1 MLAERYVR
9 LALSMEQH
17 EEGYVDAYT
26 GPPAWKAEAQAMP
39 RSLAGLK
46 READAIAAQLVAQ
59 ARGPE
64 REHRRIAALRGYV
77 ASARARLDMIGGKRW
92 KFSDEAQRIYGMR
105 PVLRPLASYDPVLAR
120 IELLV
125 PGTGTL
131 ADRVEALR
139 SRYAIPA
146 ERLQAVMASAIAEC
160 RRRTLAH
167 AQLPAGE
174 SFRMETVTGQ
184 SWSAYNWY
192 EGNAHSLIQINVD
205 FPVQIDRALTLGCHE
220 GYPGHHV
227 QGIFTE
233 KLYRERGWVE
243 YSISP
248 LFSPQGPLNEG
259 GANFGVDLAFPGSQR
274 LAFEQATLYP
284 LAGLDPASAPDY
296 DRLRRATAELAGA
309 RVTIAAMYLDGK
321 VDREHALELIQRYQ
335 LLSRARAMQ
344 NLEFTGHYRAYVL
357 NYADGEDLVRAYVEQ
372 VDGDAA
378 RWSRYLGILSEPHL
392 PKDLQ

>member
-1 MLAERYVR
+1 
-9 LALSMEQH
+9 
-17 EEGYVDAYT
+17 
-26 GPPAWKAEAQAMP
+26 
-39 RSLAGLK
+39 
-46 READAIAAQLVAQ
+46 
-59 ARGPE
+59 
-64 REHRRIAALRGYV
+64 
-77 ASARARLDMIGGKRW
+77 
-92 KFSDEAQRIYGMR
+92 
-105 PVLRPLASYDPVLAR
+105 
-120 IELLV
+120 
-125 PGTGTL
+125 
-131 ADRVEALR
+131 
-139 SRYAIPA
+139 
-146 ERLQAVMASAIAEC
+146 
-160 RRRTLAH
+160 
-167 AQLPAGE
+167 
-174 SFRMETVTGQ
+174 
-184 SWSAYNWY
+184 
-192 EGNAHSLIQINVD
+192 
-205 FPVQIDRALTLGCHE
+205 VQIDRALTLGCHE